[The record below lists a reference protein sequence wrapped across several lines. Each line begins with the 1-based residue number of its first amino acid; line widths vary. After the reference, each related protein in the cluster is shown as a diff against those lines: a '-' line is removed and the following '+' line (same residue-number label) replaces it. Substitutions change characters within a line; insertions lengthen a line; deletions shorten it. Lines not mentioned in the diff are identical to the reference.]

1 MKKVYLAAAAT
12 SALALAATPV
22 MADEHQSMSVY
33 GWITA
38 EVQEKGGVW
47 DAGAK
52 NGGNSESRFGIRGSR
67 EFGAVTGDAQLEYG
81 ILRGNDENSPG
92 LRLAN
97 AALSGDFGS
106 VRIGQQWNPGY
117 LWTTATTDVFTSGAA
132 SGARSTDFVFRED
145 GGIFYYTPSLGGLE
159 VAIGGSMLTSKEN
172 SKDFDTMT
180 VSARYS
186 LGDLYLSATYMEAD
200 DGNSSKSTAF
210 AASYDFGMFTLA
222 GAIADN
228 DGAVQPGSEFNDDG
242 TPYEIAATFSA
253 TEELTLK
260 VAYTDRDL
268 EAGDDTSMAVEAAY
282 AFGSGVTG
290 FVGFSSSDDNIN
302 EGDDIL
308 SFGVQVVF

>member
-12 SALALAATPV
+12 SALAIAATPV
-22 MADEHQSMSVY
+22 MADEHHSMSVY

-38 EVQEKGGVW
+38 EVQERDGVW
-47 DAGAK
+47 DASAT
-52 NGGNSESRFGIRGSR
+52 NSVNSESRFGIRASR
-67 EFGAVTGDAQLEYG
+67 DLGGVTGDAQLEYG
-81 ILRGNDENSPG
+81 ILRGADGNSPG

-106 VRIGQQWNPGY
+106 VRVGQQWNPGY
-117 LWTTATTDVFTSGAA
+117 LWTTATTDVWIGGVF

-159 VAIGGSMLTSKEN
+159 LAVGGSMLASNED

-200 DGNSSKSTAF
+200 DENSSKSMAF

-228 DGAVQPGSEFNDDG
+228 DGSVVGDEFNDDG

-260 VAYTDRDL
+260 VGYTDRDL
-268 EAGDDTSMAVEAAY
+268 AAGDDTSMAVEAAY